1 MNCISI
7 SVSRIK
13 SSIILKLWHAKLSQ
27 KEVETENRKKKK
39 KNGSKMLISIKFKVF
54 PLPQNSKKEVNI
66 ISIFM

>member
-39 KNGSKMLISIKFKVF
+39 NGSKMLISIKFKVF

>member
-27 KEVETENRKKKK
+27 KEVETENRNK
-39 KNGSKMLISIKFKVF
+39 KNGSKMLISVKFKVF
-54 PLPQNSKKEVNI
+54 PLPQNSTNEVNI